1 MFKNLIK
8 NNLFPKNPN
17 DLEYGLENENKN
29 KMYECN
35 KHNPI
40 THNPITHNPITHN
53 LEMCDYDN
61 VNKIIEENN
70 KIIKNIRSYKIY

>member
-40 THNPITHNPITHN
+40 THNPITHN